1 MLIVQIIGF
10 VVLAIAIVFVSYR
23 FLLPDVIKKVLDQLV
38 QMNNEKL
45 GAEKQEIKTDL
56 ENKKSAI
63 EKIAREIKELVEKTE
78 TKLDKSDR
86 DRIGSFG
93 ELREALENQ
102 AKVTEQL
109 SVTTEN
115 LKRVLSNNQMRGQ
128 FGEQVAENLL
138 KMSGF
143 VRGVDYDYNK
153 EQKSSGTRPDFV
165 IYMPNKVKIN
175 VDVKFPYQSLQ
186 KMTETDDRSA
196 KSELEKTFIRDVREK
211 IKQVTSRE
219 YINPENNT
227 VDFVVM
233 FIPNEM
239 IFSYIYEK
247 MNDIWVEAMKQKVV
261 LAGPFSFTAILRL
274 VRQAYDN
281 FRYQKNVQ
289 KIIGYIKNFEIEFGK
304 YNEEFVKIG
313 ERIESLS
320 KQYDSV
326 NQTRTRQLTK
336 TIDKINIEETSSN
349 QILIEP
355 KTKT

>member
-1 MLIVQIIGF
+1 MIVYIIVSLIVA
-10 VVLAIAIVFVSYR
+10 VVLIFITLRFV
-23 FLLPDVIKKVLDQLV
+23 LPDVIKKAIEQLV
-38 QMNNEKL
+38 QMNDEKL
-45 GAEKQEIKTDL
+45 GAEKENIKTEL
-56 ENKKSAI
+56 ENKTTAF
-63 EKIAREIKELVEKTE
+63 EKIAKDIKELVEKTE
-78 TKLDKSDR
+78 NKIERTDK
-86 DRIGSFG
+86 DRIGSFSK
-93 ELREALENQ
+93 LKEAIENQ
-102 AKVTEQL
+102 ARVTEQL
-109 SVTTEN
+109 SVTTES

-143 VRGVDYDYNK
+143 VKGVDYDFNK

-165 IYMPNKVKIN
+165 IYLPNKIKIN

-186 KMTETDDRSA
+186 KMTETQDKA
-196 KSELEKTFIRDVREK
+196 TKNELEKNFERDVREK
-211 IKQVTSRE
+211 IKQVTGRE
-219 YINPENNT
+219 YINPEGDT

-247 MNDIWVEAMKQKVV
+247 MNDLWIEAMKQKVV

-289 KIIGYIKNFEIEFGK
+289 KIIGYIKNFEVEFLK

-326 NQTRTRQLTK
+326 NSTRTNQLTK
-336 TIDKINIEETSSN
+336 SIDKIKLEDSTTSR
-349 QILIEP
+349 LL
-355 KTKT
+355 K